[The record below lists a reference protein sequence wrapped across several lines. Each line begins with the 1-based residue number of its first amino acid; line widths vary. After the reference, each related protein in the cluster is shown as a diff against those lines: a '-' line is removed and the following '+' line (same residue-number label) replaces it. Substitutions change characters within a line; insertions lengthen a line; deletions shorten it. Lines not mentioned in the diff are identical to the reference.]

1 MENCTKHE
9 TKKIKKEA
17 RKLHSTKQMS
27 SLVINNTNLMG
38 LENMATAFNN
48 FFLSV
53 TENLNLHQ
61 VWKEDATL
69 FLQGSFS

>member
-1 MENCTKHE
+1 MKQ
-9 TKKIKKEA
+9 KKIKKEA

-27 SLVINNTNLMG
+27 SLVINNTNLIG
-38 LENMATAFNN
+38 LENIATAFNN

-53 TENLNLHQ
+53 TENLNLHK

-69 FLQGSFS
+69 FLQASFS